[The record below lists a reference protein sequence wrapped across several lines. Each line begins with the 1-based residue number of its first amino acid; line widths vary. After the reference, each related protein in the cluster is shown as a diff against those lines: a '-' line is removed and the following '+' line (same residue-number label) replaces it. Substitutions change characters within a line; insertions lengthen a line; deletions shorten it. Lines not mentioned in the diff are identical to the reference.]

1 MSAQIDYNE
10 AVAELE
16 KFCSTETRFSV
27 EISTENYPVK
37 VTFYPGAQI
46 GMFDAD
52 LYNVDEN
59 GEVGNISVS
68 LGQETRV
75 SSTLKFSLPAKLL
88 NKMVKLSEKV
98 GVTYLHAFRENI
110 QLAPSWLKRAAE
122 MAFKEFWQTS
132 IPKVSVGMLDHDKFD
147 KIIDRIFS
155 EIIANKEEHLIRIES
170 EADVYGR
177 EQPYLKGNRQPMD
190 GDGIEEDDDEDQV

>member
-1 MSAQIDYNE
+1 
-10 AVAELE
+10 
-16 KFCSTETRFSV
+16 
-27 EISTENYPVK
+27 
-37 VTFYPGAQI
+37 
-46 GMFDAD
+46 MFDAD

-110 QLAPSWLKRAAE
+110 QLAPSCPLLAQA
-122 MAFKEFWQTS
+122 
-132 IPKVSVGMLDHDKFD
+132 G
-147 KIIDRIFS
+147 
-155 EIIANKEEHLIRIES
+155 
-170 EADVYGR
+170 G
-177 EQPYLKGNRQPMD
+177 
-190 GDGIEEDDDEDQV
+190 GDGIQGILADKHPKGLRRNARS